1 MKKNILSLLI
11 LLISIQLI
19 TAQSDREL
27 WVEELIKMSDPVLS
41 ALAKDKLKATMPTEQ
56 SSFDYG
62 DRSNFAGLEAFGRL
76 MAGIA
81 PWLELGPD
89 NTKEGELRK
98 KYIELT
104 QKAIRNAVNPKSK
117 DYLNFDKGSQPLVDA
132 AFLAQGFLRAPKQLW
147 EPLSAETKQMVIDAF
162 KKSRTIKNVPYNNW
176 LLFAATVEAFFVKFT
191 DEADYLRIEYAL
203 NKHMEWYVGDGLY
216 SDGKYYHWDYYNS
229 FVIHPMLID
238 VVTTIKES
246 NHPYKRLEED
256 VIKRAQRYAEILERQ
271 ISPEG
276 TYPVIGRSSVYRFG
290 SFQLL
295 SQMALLEQ
303 LPVELSEAQVRSALT
318 AVLKR
323 VLKADG
329 TYDKKGWLQLGV
341 VGYQPKMAE
350 PYINTGS
357 LYLTSLGFLP
367 LGLPENHSFW
377 TSKREPWTSVKV
389 WGSNPDVARDK
400 YKN

>member
-1 MKKNILSLLI
+1 MKKTISALI
-11 LLISIQLI
+11 LFLLTINII

-27 WVEELIKMSDPVLS
+27 WVNELTKLSDPVLT
-41 ALAKDKLKATMPTEQ
+41 ALAKDKLKKTMPTEQ

-76 MAGIA
+76 LAGIA
-81 PWLELGPD
+81 PWLELGPGD
-89 NTKEGELRK
+89 TKEGKLRQ

-104 QKAIRNAVNPKSK
+104 HEAIYNAVNPESD
-117 DYLNFDKGSQPLVDA
+117 DYLNFNKGAQPLVDA
-132 AFLAQGFLRAPKQLW
+132 AFLAQGFLRAPTQLW
-147 EPLSAETKQMVIDAF
+147 EPLPDETKQMVVNAF

-176 LLFAATVEAFFVKFT
+176 LLFAATVEAFLAKFT
-191 DEADYLRIEYAL
+191 DDADYLRIEYAL

-238 VVTTIKES
+238 VFRVLKET
-246 NHPYKRLEED
+246 NHPYKKLNDD

-276 TYPVIGRSSVYRFG
+276 TFPIIGRSSVYRFG

-295 SQMALLEQ
+295 SQIALLEQ
-303 LPVELSEAQVRSALT
+303 LPSDISEGQVRAALT
-318 AVLKR
+318 SVLKR
-323 VLKADG
+323 ILQADG
-329 TYDKKGWLQLGV
+329 TYDKKGWLKLGV
-341 VGYQPKMAE
+341 VGHQPKMAE

-357 LYLTSLGFLP
+357 LYLTSLGFLA
-367 LGLPENHSFW
+367 LGLPEDHTFW
-377 TSKREPWTSVKV
+377 TSKPEPWTSVKI
-389 WGSNPDVARDK
+389 WGSNPDVVRDH